1 MKVIRK
7 ILLMFEGDSE
17 KDWWR
22 TSIFHF
28 MCTIKDK
35 VCNLGTDNGSFEN
48 IVLKKIVKKL

>member
-1 MKVIRK
+1 
-7 ILLMFEGDSE
+7 MFEGDSE